1 MSQGGPPAN
10 YLPTQLLL
18 TPLNSPKWPNH
29 LKSSWRGPFKL
40 HRRCWENRN
49 DQHCS
54 CSFLHTQQYKQTPLF
69 SETSGQLFFC
79 YLSGVSVCCK
89 DLFSELFCLGFEL
102 IFQNLIKFLSESFA
116 DNRIAWCLQTFSI
129 YTLFVNFQSIL
140 FLLILYWF
148 IESTHARTL
157 RWMKRLKKKKWS

>member
-49 DQHCS
+49 DHHCS
-54 CSFLHTQQYKQTPLF
+54 CSSFTPNNTNRRLYFRKRVANFFLLF
-69 SETSGQLFFC
+69 KWGQCVLQRF
-79 YLSGVSVCCK
+79 
-89 DLFSELFCLGFEL
+89 FSELFCLGFEL

-148 IESTHARTL
+148 IESTHAQPL